1 MLKGGNMVEDRLVK
15 HSRANQRENPN
26 VLENWIQ
33 GNCVKAISHDEVR
46 KILSSKKGKIEK
58 ILEE

>member
-1 MLKGGNMVEDRLVK
+1 MVEDRLVK